1 MPACRGRA
9 VTSLYPD
16 LSRRGLIGAGLASA
30 GLMALGG
37 CGAGNN
43 PKPPKRGG
51 TIRVATHASSTSDT
65 LDPAKGGTALD
76 YIRHFMLYSGLTCIE
91 DEKLTPQLSL
101 ARAIETDDRINWHID
116 LQRGVRFHDGS
127 ELTSEDVVYSLLRHK
142 DPAVGSKMS
151 TLAAQFADVSSDGR
165 YGVAIKLTGANADL
179 PNLLSMP
186 HMLIVKAGQQRL
198 DGTGT
203 GPFRLEDFRPG
214 VRTTVVRN
222 PEYWIPDRP
231 KLDRIE
237 LIAIPDEVSR
247 VNALLSGDVHMINA
261 VNPRS
266 VQRVEANPNCRAM
279 VTPSSLF
286 TDVIMRQDNL
296 PTGNPDFVQAVK
308 LMLDRPLINRAVF
321 RDYGTIA
328 NDQPIAPFQPY
339 FNPDVPQTVL
349 DTDKARWHVQRSGLT
364 GVRLP
369 MYCSTAAEGSVD
381 MASILQEYGSRVGL
395 NFAVNRMPAD
405 GYFSTHWFRHPMTFG
420 NTNPRPTADLIFSL
434 LFQSTA
440 PWNESGWKNERFDR
454 LLIEARGA
462 GDQALRAEMY
472 GEMQQIV
479 HDKCGVAIPVFI
491 SLIDGCDKRIKGLR
505 SVPLGAFMGYRF
517 GEYVWW
523 DE

>member
-1 MPACRGRA
+1 MIR
-9 VTSLYPD
+9 
-16 LSRRGLIGAGLASA
+16 LAAHS
-30 GLMALGG
+30 
-37 CGAGNN
+37 
-43 PKPPKRGG
+43 
-51 TIRVATHASSTSDT
+51 SSTSDT

-76 YIRHFMLYSGLTCIE
+76 YVRHFMLYNGLTCIE

-101 ARAIETDDRINWHID
+101 AKAIETTNRIDWHIE
-116 LQRGVRFHDGS
+116 LNRGVRFHDGS
-127 ELTSEDVVYSLLRHK
+127 ELTSEDVVHSLLRHK
-142 DPAVGSKMS
+142 DPSVGSKMS
-151 TLAAQFADVSSDGR
+151 TLAAQFSSVRSDGR
-165 YGVAIKLTGANADL
+165 YGVAITLSGPNTDL
-179 PNLLSMP
+179 PNLFAMS
-186 HMLIVKAGQQRL
+186 HMLIVKAGQSRP

-203 GPFRLEDFRPG
+203 GPFRLEVFKPG
-214 VRTTVVRN
+214 VRTEVARN

-266 VQRVEANPNCRAM
+266 IRRIEADPNYRAM
-279 VTPSSLF
+279 VTKSALY
-286 TDVIMRQDNL
+286 TDVVMRQNSL

-321 RDYGTIA
+321 RDYATIA

-339 FNPDVPQTVL
+339 FNPEVPQTIL

-364 GVRLP
+364 GVRIPLF
-369 MYCSTAAEGSVD
+369 CSTAAEGSVD

-405 GYFSTHWFRHPMTFG
+405 GYYSTHWMHHPMTFG

-434 LFQSTA
+434 FFESTA
-440 PWNESGWKNERFDR
+440 SWNESGWKDERFDR
-454 LLIEARGA
+454 LLSEARGI
-462 GDQALRAEMY
+462 GDQALRSELY

-491 SLIDGCDKRIKGLR
+491 SLVDGYDRRLKGIR
-505 SVPLGAFMGYRF
+505 PVPVGGFMGYRF
-517 GEYVWW
+517 GEYAWW

>member
-1 MPACRGRA
+1 M
-9 VTSLYPD
+9 
-16 LSRRGLIGAGLASA
+16 IGAGLVGA
-30 GLMALGG
+30 GMLALGS
-37 CGAGNN
+37 CGGGKSPEFA
-43 PKPPKRGG
+43 KRGG
-51 TIRVATHASSTSDT
+51 TIRVATHSSSTSDT

-76 YIRHFMLYSGLTCIE
+76 YIRHFMLYGGLTCIE

-101 ARAIETDDRINWHID
+101 ARSIETTDRISWQID

-127 ELTSEDVVYSLLRHK
+127 ELTADDVVHSLLRHK

-151 TLAAQFADVSSDGR
+151 TLAAQFAEVRSDGR
-165 YGVAIKLTGANADL
+165 YGVVVKLTGANADL
-179 PNLLSMP
+179 PNLFALA
-186 HMLIVKAGQQRL
+186 HMLIVKAGQHRP

-203 GPFRLEDFRPG
+203 GPFRLEDFKPG
-214 VRTTVVRN
+214 VRTAVVRN

-266 VQRVEANPNCRAM
+266 VRRIEADKNYAAM
-279 VTPSSLF
+279 VTKSSLY
-286 TDVIMRQDNL
+286 TNVVMRRDTL

-308 LMLDRPLINRAVF
+308 LMIDRPLINRAVF
-321 RDYGTIA
+321 RDYATIA

-339 FNPDVPQTVL
+339 FNPDVPQTML

-369 MYCSTAAEGSVD
+369 LYCSTAAEGSVD

-395 NFAVNRMPAD
+395 NFAVNRMPSD
-405 GYFSTHWFRHPMTFG
+405 GYFSTHWMRHPMTFG
-420 NTNPRPTADLIFSL
+420 NTNPRPTPDLIFSL
-434 LFQSTA
+434 FFASNA
-440 PWNESGWKNERFDR
+440 NWNESGWKDERFDR
-454 LLIEARGA
+454 LLVESRGIS
-462 GDQALRAEMY
+462 DQALRAELY

-479 HDKCGVAIPVFI
+479 HDKCGMAIPVFI
-491 SLIDGCDKRIKGLR
+491 SLIDGCDRRIKGLR
-505 SVPLGAFMGYRF
+505 SVPMGAFMGYRF
-517 GEYVWW
+517 GEYAWW